1 METSKPAGNA
11 GITENIK
18 EFLRDHEW
26 RSNVSILATI
36 HLIGPLMAS
45 LRAYPDGDP
54 IPAGSA
60 GLHDPDMELREVA
73 RAISSIVSDSKRRR
87 ARPPVCTKDAVRE
100 KLREEYERY
109 LSDFLEMDTRRL
121 LLKSDCC
128 HALETLYGSLNTC
141 LQEMTLSEGEIASL
155 IAEDSILDSI
165 CERLTGKPFYTWLE
179 EFPCAYAEAYPSERS
194 ERHTC
199 RHTMLLL

>member
-11 GITENIK
+11 GITEKIK
-18 EFLRDHEW
+18 EFLREHEW
-26 RSNVSILATI
+26 RSNVSIIATI

-45 LRAYPDGDP
+45 LHTDDTPT
-54 IPAGSA
+54 PAGAA
-60 GLHDPDMELREVA
+60 GLHDPDMELREIA
-73 RAISSIVSDSKRRR
+73 RAISSIVSDSGRRR

-165 CERLTGKPFYTWLE
+165 CDRLTGKPFFTWLE
-179 EFPCAYAEAYPSERS
+179 ESPCAYAETYPSERS

-199 RHTMLLL
+199 QHTMLLL